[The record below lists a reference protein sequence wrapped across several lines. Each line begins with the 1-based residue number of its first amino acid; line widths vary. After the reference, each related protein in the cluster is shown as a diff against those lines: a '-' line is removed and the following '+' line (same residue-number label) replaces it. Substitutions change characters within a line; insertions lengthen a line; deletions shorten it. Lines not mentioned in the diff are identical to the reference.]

1 MALQNP
7 YRKNNLVT
15 PPRIGAPSIPLH
27 KNLPK
32 NKLNDKMRHIMHNK
46 VYNKSSSC
54 VVESVP
60 KKNVLKIEIVDQ
72 NRPVRYR

>member
-1 MALQNP
+1 
-7 YRKNNLVT
+7 
-15 PPRIGAPSIPLH
+15 
-27 KNLPK
+27 
-32 NKLNDKMRHIMHNK
+32 MHNK

-72 NRPVRYR
+72 TRPVRYR